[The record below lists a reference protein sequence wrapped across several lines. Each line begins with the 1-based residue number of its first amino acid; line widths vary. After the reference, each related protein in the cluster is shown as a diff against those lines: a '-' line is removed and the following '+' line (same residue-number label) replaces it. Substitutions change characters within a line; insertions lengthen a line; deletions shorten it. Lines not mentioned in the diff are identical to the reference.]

1 MHDEPDNHSSP
12 DSADRATEPAATP
25 RADET
30 AEEKRARQMAEIKA
44 KAAARM
50 AAKGNAPAQTETPHA
65 TPETPAT
72 PRAKNI
78 SPSPDKEISQAG
90 SLPAPPHA
98 DAPPSP
104 ASQAAPQAKAPSGQS
119 RDTVMGAT
127 GASTGTA
134 DSPTTDA
141 AASAPPADET
151 PEQKRARIIAEAKAK
166 AAARMAAAKG
176 DAKVGGETPGATA
189 PPVTATTNTTTPA
202 TSDEEKAARIAEAR
216 AKAAAFKGATGKGPT
231 GESGTTPTRPT
242 PPAAGA
248 ASAAGA
254 PKAPVKKKE
263 EGAKPTDATNHPLV
277 ARLREKLGGAIVEA
291 SEFLGQLS
299 VRVSPARVVEVCE
312 FLKRDVESPFDYLS
326 DLTCVHF
333 PENADAP
340 FEIVYNLYSISAN
353 RRVRLKARTT
363 DAAGVESV
371 TGVWP
376 AANWLEREI
385 YDLFGVQ
392 FHHHPDLRRILLPPD
407 WEGHPLRKDYPLEP
421 VENNWTAKHLPE
433 FTDVQRE
440 QLEQR
445 RAYGLEA
452 LSTPNE
458 RRVRDIFRAGKEVMP
473 LDRK

>member
-1 MHDEPDNHSSP
+1 MTDEPDNNSSP
-12 DSADRATEPAATP
+12 DSADSATEQPAAP
-25 RADET
+25 PADET
-30 AEEKRARQMAEIKA
+30 ADEKRARMMEEIKA

-50 AAKGNAPAQTETPHA
+50 AAKGG
-65 TPETPAT
+65 TPAASQPPPAKT
-72 PRAKNI
+72 DTATDTAAAPRADDT
-78 SPSPDKEISQAG
+78 SPSPGKEISRAG
-90 SLPAPPHA
+90 NLPAPPHA

-104 ASQAAPQAKAPSGQS
+104 KSQAAPQAKAPSGQS
-119 RDTVMGAT
+119 HDTVMGASP
-127 GASTGTA
+127 GEASMPPTPTSA
-134 DSPTTDA
+134 SP
-141 AASAPPADET
+141 SDET
-151 PEQKRARIIAEAKAK
+151 PEEKRARIIAEAKAK
-166 AAARMAAAKG
+166 AAAKMAAAKG
-176 DAKVGGETPGATA
+176 GAQVGGEASSKRPAGA
-189 PPVTATTNTTTPA
+189 ATTGG

-216 AKAAAFKGATGKGPT
+216 AKAAALKGTAGDSGATEEKPK
-231 GESGTTPTRPT
+231 S
-242 PPAAGA
+242 PAAA
-248 ASAAGA
+248 VAPGA

-263 EGAKPTDATNHPLV
+263 EGAKPADASNHPLV
-277 ARLREKLGGAIVEA
+277 KRLREHLDGAVEEA

-299 VRVSPARVVEVCE
+299 VRVVPVRIVEVCE
-312 FLKRDVESPFDYLS
+312 FLKRDAESPFDYLS

-340 FEIVYNLYSISAN
+340 FEVVYNLYSISAN
-353 RRVRLKARTT
+353 VRVRLKAGTT

-376 AANWLEREI
+376 AANWMEREV

-392 FHHHPDLRRILLPPD
+392 FHNHPDLRRILLPPD

-433 FTDVQRE
+433 FSDVQRE

-458 RRVRDIFRAGKEVMP
+458 RRVREIFIAGKEVMP

>member
-1 MHDEPDNHSSP
+1 MTDEPDNNSSP
-12 DSADRATEPAATP
+12 DSADSATEQPAAP
-25 RADET
+25 PADET
-30 AEEKRARQMAEIKA
+30 ADEKRARMMAEIKA

-50 AAKGNAPAQTETPHA
+50 AAKGGTPAQTKPPTASSETP
-65 TPETPAT
+65 TTTSETPFGQGETSTAPT
-72 PRAKNI
+72 P
-78 SPSPDKEISQAG
+78 STTTPT
-90 SLPAPPHA
+90 
-98 DAPPSP
+98 
-104 ASQAAPQAKAPSGQS
+104 AA
-119 RDTVMGAT
+119 AT
-127 GASTGTA
+127 GDASSG
-134 DSPTTDA
+134 
-141 AASAPPADET
+141 ET
-151 PEQKRARIIAEAKAK
+151 PEEKRARIIAEAKAK
-166 AAARMAAAKG
+166 AAAKMAAAKG
-176 DAKVGGETPGATA
+176 GAEVGGEESSKRPAGA
-189 PPVTATTNTTTPA
+189 ATTGG

-216 AKAAAFKGATGKGPT
+216 AKAAAFKGTAGD
-231 GESGTTPTRPT
+231 SGVTEEKPK
-242 PPAAGA
+242 PPAAA
-248 ASAAGA
+248 VAPGA

-263 EGAKPTDATNHPLV
+263 EGAKPADASNHPLV
-277 ARLREKLGGAIVEA
+277 KRLRENLDGAVEEA

-299 VRVSPARVVEVCE
+299 VRVVPARIVEVCE
-312 FLKRDVESPFDYLS
+312 FLKRDAESPFDYLS

-340 FEIVYNLYSISAN
+340 FEVVYNLYSISAN
-353 RRVRLKARTT
+353 ARVRLKARTT

-376 AANWLEREI
+376 AANWMEREV

-392 FHHHPDLRRILLPPD
+392 FLNHPDLRRILLPPD

-433 FTDVQRE
+433 FSDVQRE

-458 RRVRDIFRAGKEVMP
+458 RRVREIFIAGKEVMP